1 MKKMN
6 FASALKAVALS
17 AALPALLTACGGG
30 GGGGGG
36 GGSTPVVYYPYE
48 TVYGDACTTSQPI
61 PGCTFNASNGTR
73 VVVNQDPNYNRY
85 GYGSDDLGYVKFDG
99 LGNANVYDD
108 LGHYQY
114 STSASHFAGFIS
126 GTTIGVGTTG
136 MFWENVAGK
145 TYWLGKN
152 GVLYSANTANSN
164 FGQAINNKNAGQAAS
179 TSFAALSSAANKALV
194 QKGAQK
200 LMKQYG
206 LSQEK
211 ATAVASALNRW
222 AVSGAS
228 RGYTTDTDMDQAFK
242 GVFGVKFSSAL
253 SAAKGLVAGDKS
265 QMQDLTQQSAMALGL
280 TPAQAQQFMKG
291 MYRKAMAQW
300 GYNVDAYNW

>member
-6 FASALKAVALS
+6 LKTVAKALVAVAV
-17 AALPALLTACGGG
+17 PAMLTACGGG

-36 GGSTPVVYYPYE
+36 SSSPVIYYPYE

-99 LGNANVYDD
+99 AGGANVYDD
-108 LGHYQY
+108 LGNFKY
-114 STSASHFAGFIS
+114 STSASHFAGFVS
-126 GTTIGVGTTG
+126 GTTIGVGTSG
-136 MFWENVAGK
+136 LFWENVAGK

-152 GVLYSANTANSN
+152 GVLYSANPANSN
-164 FGQAINNKNAGQAAS
+164 FGQAINNQNASKAVS
-179 TSFAALSSAANKALV
+179 TSFAALNAAANKALV
-194 QKGAQK
+194 KAGAQK

-206 LSQEK
+206 FSQEK

-228 RGYTTDTDMDQAFK
+228 RGYTTDADMDQAFK

-253 SAAKGLVAGDKS
+253 TAARGLVVGNKAD
-265 QMQDLTQQSAMALGL
+265 MQDLTQQSAMALGL
-280 TPAQAQQFMKG
+280 TPAQAQKFMKG
-291 MYRKAMAQW
+291 MYKKAMAQW